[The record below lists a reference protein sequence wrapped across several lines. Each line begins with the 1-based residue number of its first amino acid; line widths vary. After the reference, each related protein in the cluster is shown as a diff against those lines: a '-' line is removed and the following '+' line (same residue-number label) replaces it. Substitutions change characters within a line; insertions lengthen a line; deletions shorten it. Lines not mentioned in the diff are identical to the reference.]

1 MKPKSDLMQISFA
14 KWHGY
19 GNDFLVVESAP
30 FQETWLAAFTR
41 FMCQPHVGLGA
52 DGCVFVR
59 KCSECDFN
67 LRIFNRD
74 GSEAGMSGNGFRC
87 AAAQIHRSGQSASS
101 SLVLHTRSGKKP
113 CQLLGQKSAT
123 RWSYLSDLGEP
134 LFSPPEVP
142 CLVNDREVVSE
153 YPVRVEGHQL
163 LLNALSVGNPQC
175 AILVER
181 LPGPEQFQLLGSKL
195 ERHSLFPERT
205 NVSFV
210 QVISREQL
218 SIQIWERGV
227 GPTSSSGTGSCG
239 AAVTA
244 IRLGLVDS
252 PVAVETRAGSQQVA
266 WSPGKSVLL
275 TGDAELVADGRC
287 YWEP

>member
-1 MKPKSDLMQISFA
+1 MQISFA

-19 GNDFLVVESAP
+19 GNDFLVVESEP
-30 FQETWLAAFTR
+30 FQEAWFAAFTR

-52 DGCVFVR
+52 DGCVFVGKR
-59 KCSECDFN
+59 SESDFD

-101 SLVLHTRSGKKP
+101 SLVLHAPSGKKP
-113 CQLLGQKSAT
+113 CRLLGEESAT
-123 RWSYLSDLGEP
+123 RWSYVLDMGEP
-134 LFSPPEVP
+134 FFTPSEVP
-142 CLVNDREVVSE
+142 CLVDDRDVVSE
-153 YPVRVEGHQL
+153 YPVRVEGRQL
-163 LLNALSVGNPQC
+163 LMNALSVGNPQC
-175 AILVER
+175 VILVESR
-181 LPGPEQFQLLGSKL
+181 PGPDEFQVLGSAL

-210 QVISREQL
+210 QVVSREQM
-218 SIQIWERGV
+218 IIEIWERGV

-252 PVAVETRAGSQQVA
+252 PVAVETRTGSQQVA

>member
-1 MKPKSDLMQISFA
+1 M
-14 KWHGY
+14 
-19 GNDFLVVESAP
+19 VSAARLP
-30 FQETWLAAFTR
+30 RSTAAVKVPRPVWCCTR
-41 FMCQPHVGLGA
+41 GA
-52 DGCVFVR
+52 VR
-59 KCSECDFN
+59 SPASCWGKRVPPGGATF
-67 LRIFNRD
+67 RI
-74 GSEAGMSGNGFRC
+74 
-87 AAAQIHRSGQSASS
+87 
-101 SLVLHTRSGKKP
+101 
-113 CQLLGQKSAT
+113 
-123 RWSYLSDLGEP
+123 WGEP

-142 CLVNDREVVSE
+142 CLVDDREVVSE

>member
-1 MKPKSDLMQISFA
+1 MKPKSDPRQISFS

-30 FQETWLAAFTR
+30 FQPTWFAAFTR
-41 FMCQPHVGLGA
+41 FMCRPHVGLGA
-52 DGCVFVR
+52 DGCVFLEKR
-59 KCSECDFN
+59 SECDFD

-87 AAAQIHRSGQSASS
+87 AAAQIHRSGLSASS

-113 CQLLGQKSAT
+113 CQLLEQKT
-123 RWSYLSDLGEP
+123 DTMWSYRSDMGEP
-134 LFSPPEVP
+134 LFSPSEVP
-142 CLVNDREVVSE
+142 CLVNDRELVSE

-163 LLNALSVGNPQC
+163 RLNALSVGNPQC

-181 LPGPEQFQLLGSKL
+181 LPGRDQLQLLGSKL

-210 QVISREQL
+210 QVLSREQII
-218 SIQIWERGV
+218 IQIWERGV

-244 IRLGLVDS
+244 IRLGLVES
-252 PVAVETRAGSQQVA
+252 PVEVKTRTGFQQVA